1 MRSRARVV
9 AAGVEADRVLEAG
22 IVQSE
27 PLGFA
32 VHLPDEGL
40 NAGFAPAADVLGQG
54 VGGGAGGDHSSHQQL
69 PDAQGVAGH
78 EADVAVG
85 RGREGCG
92 ARRDGSLLVEICPP
106 SGSPGSHDLGGRGHR
121 KPRRGIFSGQKLAA
135 VQVRQRPRLRSDPR
149 LLHLPRLVLQRRRNT
164 RPAQLAGEERR
175 SEHEDERKGEGQRGR
190 R

>member
-1 MRSRARVV
+1 VV

-54 VGGGAGGDHSSHQQL
+54 VGGGVAGEDHGSHQQL

-92 ARRDGSLLVEICPP
+92 ARRDGSLLVEVAPLQGHQAAMILVVEAI
-106 SGSPGSHDLGGRGHR
+106 GSRAEASSP
-121 KPRRGIFSGQKLAA
+121 A
-135 VQVRQRPRLRSDPR
+135 RS
-149 LLHLPRLVLQRRRNT
+149 
-164 RPAQLAGEERR
+164 
-175 SEHEDERKGEGQRGR
+175 
-190 R
+190 